1 MYAYETDGLGNYV
14 FMDDANVP
22 SLMSIPYL
30 GYCSADER
38 KFIKTP
44 VPFV

>member
-30 GYCSADER
+30 ATAAPTT

-44 VPFV
+44 VPLF